1 MQPEKIMIGRSVR
14 LSGLPMQTSPPLFVD
29 LDGTLIRTDLLVESF
44 IELLKRHPLQALQA
58 PFWLLRGKA
67 YLKHRIA
74 ERIALN
80 PQVLP
85 YHAGLLDYLKG
96 QRESGRALYLATAS
110 NIRYA
115 EAVAGHLA
123 IFEGVIASDAE
134 RNLSGTRKLEAIQAH
149 SPNGFAYAGNDRVD
163 EPIWA
168 SAQAAVLVNTPG
180 PVAARVAARKPV
192 EAEFAGASAGPG
204 PWLKA
209 IRAHQWLKNL
219 LVFLPLLPIA
229 TSASPAMVGMAVL
242 AFAAFSLCASSVYLL
257 NDLADLEA
265 DRAHPRKRKRPF
277 ASGSLLPLWG
287 LMLAPVLLAAAF
299 ALTLWMPWQFAAV
312 LGIYWVSTSAY
323 TFLLKRYALI
333 DVITLAGLYTLRVLG
348 GAAAIAVVPSFWILA
363 FSMFIFFSL
372 ALAKRY
378 AELYAMRVLD
388 KAGAKGRGYQVV
400 DLTTVQLMGVAS
412 GYLAV
417 MVMALYLNSPEII
430 ERYAHAQWLWGVCPL
445 LLLWVSRVWLKAA
458 RGEMTDDPLVFTVRD
473 RMSRYVLAAT
483 VGVVLAALL

>member
-1 MQPEKIMIGRSVR
+1 MQASA
-14 LSGLPMQTSPPLFVD
+14 PLFVD
-29 LDGTLIRTDLLVESF
+29 LDGTLIKTDLLVESF
-44 IELLKRHPLQALQA
+44 IGLLKRHPLLALQA

-67 YLKHRIA
+67 YLKHKIA

-80 PQVLP
+80 PEALP
-85 YHAGLLDYLKG
+85 YNAELLEYLKA
-96 QRESGRALYLATAS
+96 QREAGRSLYLATAS

-115 EAVAGHLA
+115 EAVADHLD
-123 IFEGVIASDAE
+123 IFEGVLASDHSC
-134 RNLSGTRKLEAIQAH
+134 NLSGHKKLEAIRERC
-149 SPNGFAYAGNDRVD
+149 PDGFIYAGNDHVD

-168 SAQAAVLVNTPG
+168 SAASAILVNAPVA
-180 PVAARVAARKPV
+180 VAARVSASRPV
-192 EAEFAGASAGPG
+192 AAEFATAPASLK

-209 IRAHQWLKNL
+209 IRPHQWLKNL

-229 TSASPAMVGMAVL
+229 TSATPAMAGMALL

-277 ASGSLLPLWG
+277 AAGSLSPLSG
-287 LMLAPVLLAAAF
+287 LVLAPVLLVSAF
-299 ALTLWMPWQFAAV
+299 VLTIWMPWQFAAV
-312 LGIYWVSTSAY
+312 LGIYWVSTTAY

-378 AELYAMRVLD
+378 AELHAMSALD
-388 KAGAKGRGYQVV
+388 RAGAQGRGYQVI
-400 DLTTVQLMGVAS
+400 DLLTVQLMGVAS

-417 MVMALYLNSPEII
+417 LVMALYLNSPEII
-430 ERYAHAQWLWGVCPL
+430 ERYRHVQLLWVVCPL
-445 LLLWVSRVWLKAA
+445 LMLWVSRVWLKAA
-458 RGEMTDDPLVFTVRD
+458 RGEMTDDPLIFAVRD
-473 RMSRYVLAAT
+473 RMSRYVLMAT
-483 VGVVLAALL
+483 VAVILAALL

>member
-1 MQPEKIMIGRSVR
+1 MQS
-14 LSGLPMQTSPPLFVD
+14 TAPLFVD

-44 IELLKRHPLQALQA
+44 IGLLKRYPLLTLQA
-58 PFWLLRGKA
+58 PFWLFRGKA

-80 PQVLP
+80 PEALP
-85 YHAGLLDYLKG
+85 YHPGLLDYLKV
-96 QRESGRALYLATAS
+96 QRETGRTLYLATAS
-110 NIRYA
+110 NSRYA
-115 EAVAGHLA
+115 EAVAGHLG
-123 IFEGVIASDAE
+123 IFEGVLASDHS
-134 RNLSGTRKLEAIQAH
+134 RNLSGHSKLDAIREQC
-149 SPNGFAYAGNDRVD
+149 PEGFVYAGNDRVD

-168 SAQAAVLVNTPG
+168 SAQAAVLVNAPAA
-180 PVAARVAARKPV
+180 VAARVKASKPV
-192 EAEFAGASAGPG
+192 EAEFAAAPVSLK

-209 IRAHQWLKNL
+209 IRPHQWLKNL

-229 TSASPAMVGMAVL
+229 TTATPAMVGMAVL
-242 AFAAFSLCASSVYLL
+242 AFVAFSLCASSVYLL

-265 DRAHPRKRKRPF
+265 DRAHPRKRRRPF
-277 ASGSLLPLWG
+277 ASGSLPALSG
-287 LMLAPVLLAAAF
+287 LVLAPVLLIAAF

-312 LGIYWVSTSAY
+312 LGIYWVSTTAY
-323 TFLLKRYALI
+323 TFFLKRYALI

-378 AELYAMRVLD
+378 AELHAMRALD
-388 KAGAKGRGYQVV
+388 REGAKGRGYQVL

-430 ERYAHAQWLWGVCPL
+430 ERYAHVQLLWGVCPL

-458 RGEMTDDPLVFTVRD
+458 RGEMTDDPLVFAVRD
-473 RMSRYVLAAT
+473 RMSRYVLGAT

>member
-1 MQPEKIMIGRSVR
+1 MQAF
-14 LSGLPMQTSPPLFVD
+14 PPLFVD
-29 LDGTLIRTDLLVESF
+29 LDGTLIKTDLLVESF
-44 IELLKRHPLQALQA
+44 IELLKCHPLLALQA

-74 ERIALN
+74 ERVVLN
-80 PQVLP
+80 PAALP
-85 YHAGLLDYLKG
+85 YNSGLLDYLTA
-96 QRESGRALYLATAS
+96 QRAAGRTLYLATAS
-110 NIRYA
+110 NCRYA
-115 EAVAGHLA
+115 EAVAKHLG
-123 IFEGVIASDAE
+123 IFEGVLASDQG
-134 RNLSGTRKLEAIQAH
+134 RNMSSHNKLHAIRECC
-149 SPNGFAYAGNDRVD
+149 PKGFVYAGNDRVD

-168 SAQAAVLVNTPG
+168 SAQAAILVNTRG
-180 PVAARVAARKPV
+180 AVTARVTASKPV
-192 EAEFAGASAGPG
+192 EAEFAAAPASLK

-209 IRAHQWLKNL
+209 IRPHQWLKNL

-229 TSASPAMVGMAVL
+229 TSASPAMAGMALL

-277 ASGSLLPLWG
+277 ASGSLPALSG
-287 LMLAPVLLAAAF
+287 LLLAPLLLVSAF

-312 LGIYWVSTSAY
+312 LGIYWVSTTAY

-348 GAAAIAVVPSFWILA
+348 GAAAIGVMPSFWILA

-378 AELYAMRVLD
+378 AELHAMRELNR
-388 KAGAKGRGYQVV
+388 AGAQGRGYEVA
-400 DLTTVQLMGVAS
+400 DLLTVQLMGVAS

-417 MVMALYLNSPEII
+417 LVMALYLNSPEILG
-430 ERYAHAQWLWGVCPL
+430 RYPHVQLLWGVCPL
-445 LLLWVSRVWLKAA
+445 LMLWVSRIWLKSA
-458 RGEMTDDPLVFTVRD
+458 RGEMTDDPLVFAVRD
-473 RMSRYVLAAT
+473 RMSRYVLVVT
-483 VGVVLAALL
+483 VGMILAALL

>member
-1 MQPEKIMIGRSVR
+1 
-14 LSGLPMQTSPPLFVD
+14 MQTPTPLFVD
-29 LDGTLIRTDLLVESF
+29 LDGTLIKTDLLVESF
-44 IELLKRHPLQALQA
+44 IGLLKRHPLLALQV

-80 PQVLP
+80 PEALP
-85 YHAGLLDYLKG
+85 YHAEFLDYLKG
-96 QRESGRALYLATAS
+96 QRESGRSLYLATAS

-115 EAVAGHLA
+115 EAVAGHLD
-123 IFEGVIASDAE
+123 IFEGVLASDH
-134 RNLSGTRKLEAIQAH
+134 RHNLSGHKKLESIRERC
-149 SPNGFAYAGNDRVD
+149 PEGFAYAGNDHVD

-168 SAQAAVLVNTPG
+168 SAQAVILVNAPAS
-180 PVAARVAARKPV
+180 VAARVTANRPV
-192 EAEFAGASAGPG
+192 EAEFGAAPVGLK

-209 IRAHQWLKNL
+209 VRPHQWLKNL
-219 LVFLPLLPIA
+219 LGFLPLLPIA
-229 TSASPAMVGMAVL
+229 TSATPSMAVMALL

-277 ASGSLLPLWG
+277 ASGSLSALSG
-287 LMLAPVLLAAAF
+287 LLLAPVLLIAAF

-312 LGIYWVSTSAY
+312 LGIYWVSTTAY
-323 TFLLKRYALI
+323 TFFLKRYALI
-333 DVITLAGLYTLRVLG
+333 DVVTLAGLYTLRVLG

-378 AELYAMRVLD
+378 AELHAMRALD
-388 KAGAKGRGYQVV
+388 REGAQGRGYQVV
-400 DLTTVQLMGVAS
+400 DLSTVQLMGVAS

-417 MVMALYLNSPEII
+417 LVMALYLNSPEII
-430 ERYAHAQWLWGVCPL
+430 ERYGHVQLLWGVCPL
-445 LLLWVSRVWLKAA
+445 LMLWVSRVWLKAA
-458 RGEMTDDPLVFTVRD
+458 RGEMTDDPLVFAVRD

-483 VGVVLAALL
+483 VAVILAALL

>member
-1 MQPEKIMIGRSVR
+1 MHASA
-14 LSGLPMQTSPPLFVD
+14 PLFVD
-29 LDGTLIRTDLLVESF
+29 LDGTLIKTDLLVESF
-44 IELLKRHPLQALQA
+44 IGLLKRHPLLALQV

-80 PQVLP
+80 PEALP
-85 YHAGLLDYLKG
+85 YHVELLDYLKV
-96 QRESGRALYLATAS
+96 QRAEGRSLYLATAS

-115 EAVAGHLA
+115 EAVAGHLD
-123 IFEGVIASDAE
+123 IFEGVLASDHS
-134 RNLSGTRKLEAIQAH
+134 RNLSGHRKLEAIRERC
-149 SPNGFAYAGNDRVD
+149 PDGFAYAGNDRVD
-163 EPIWA
+163 EPIWE
-168 SAQAAVLVNTPG
+168 SAQAAILVNAPAA
-180 PVAARVAARKPV
+180 VAARVSASRPV
-192 EAEFAGASAGPG
+192 EAEFAAVPAGLK
-204 PWLKA
+204 PWLRA
-209 IRAHQWLKNL
+209 IRPHQWLKNL

-229 TSASPAMVGMAVL
+229 NSATPSMAGMALL

-277 ASGSLLPLWG
+277 ASGSLPALSG
-287 LMLAPVLLAAAF
+287 LALAPLLLLSAF
-299 ALTLWMPWQFAAV
+299 ALTIWMPWQFAAV
-312 LGIYWVSTSAY
+312 LGIYWVSTTAY
-323 TFLLKRYALI
+323 TFFLKRYALI

-378 AELYAMRVLD
+378 AELHAMRALD
-388 KAGAKGRGYQVV
+388 REGAKGRGYQVA
-400 DLTTVQLMGVAS
+400 DLSTVQLMGVAS

-417 MVMALYLNSPEII
+417 LVMALYLNSPEII
-430 ERYAHAQWLWGVCPL
+430 ERYGHVQLLWGVCPL
-445 LLLWVSRVWLKAA
+445 LMLWVSRVWLKAA
-458 RGEMTDDPLVFTVRD
+458 RGEMADDPLVFAVRD

-483 VGVVLAALL
+483 VAVILMALL

>member
-1 MQPEKIMIGRSVR
+1 MQS
-14 LSGLPMQTSPPLFVD
+14 TAPLFVD
-29 LDGTLIRTDLLVESF
+29 LDGTLIKTDLLVESF
-44 IELLKRHPLQALQA
+44 IGLLKRYPLLVLQV

-80 PQVLP
+80 PEALP
-85 YHAGLLDYLKG
+85 YHAELLDYLKV
-96 QRESGRALYLATAS
+96 QHEAGRPLYLATAS
-110 NIRYA
+110 NSRYA
-115 EAVAGHLA
+115 EAVAAHLG
-123 IFEGVIASDAE
+123 IFEGVLASDHA
-134 RNLSGTRKLEAIQAH
+134 RNLSGHNKLHAIRGCC
-149 SPNGFAYAGNDRVD
+149 PEGFAYAGNDRVD

-168 SAQAAVLVNTPG
+168 SAQSAILVNAPEA
-180 PVAARVAARKPV
+180 VAARVAASKPV
-192 EAEFAGASAGPG
+192 EAEFAAAPASLK

-209 IRAHQWLKNL
+209 IRPHQWLKNL

-229 TSASPAMVGMAVL
+229 TSASPAMLGMALL

-277 ASGSLLPLWG
+277 ASGSLPALSG
-287 LMLAPVLLAAAF
+287 LLLAPLLLVSAF

-312 LGIYWVSTSAY
+312 LGIYWVSTTAY

-333 DVITLAGLYTLRVLG
+333 DVVTLAGLYTLRVLG
-348 GAAAIAVVPSFWILA
+348 GAAAISVIPSFWILA

-378 AELYAMRVLD
+378 AELHAMRTLD
-388 KAGAKGRGYQVV
+388 REGAQGRGYQVV
-400 DLTTVQLMGVAS
+400 DLSTVQLMGVAS

-417 MVMALYLNSPEII
+417 LVMALYLNSPEILG
-430 ERYAHAQWLWGVCPL
+430 RYPHVQLLWGVCPL
-445 LLLWVSRVWLKAA
+445 LMLWVSRIWLKSA
-458 RGEMTDDPLVFTVRD
+458 RGEMTDDPLVFAVRD
-473 RMSRYVLAAT
+473 RMSRYVLVAT
-483 VGVVLAALL
+483 VGVILAALL

>member
-1 MQPEKIMIGRSVR
+1 MSTP
-14 LSGLPMQTSPPLFVD
+14 TPLFVD
-29 LDGTLIRTDLLVESF
+29 LDGTLIKTDLLVESF
-44 IELLKRHPLQALQA
+44 IGLLKRHPLLALQV

-67 YLKHRIA
+67 YLKHKIA

-80 PQVLP
+80 PEALP
-85 YHAGLLDYLKG
+85 YHAELLEYLRV
-96 QRESGRALYLATAS
+96 QREGGRSLYLATAS

-115 EAVAGHLA
+115 EAVAGHLD
-123 IFEGVIASDAE
+123 IFEGVLASDHS
-134 RNLSGTRKLEAIQAH
+134 RNLSGHKKLEAIRERC
-149 SPNGFAYAGNDRVD
+149 PDGFVYAGNDHVD

-168 SAQAAVLVNTPG
+168 SAESAILVNAPAS
-180 PVAARVAARKPV
+180 VAARVAASRPV
-192 EAEFAGASAGPG
+192 EAEFAAAAAGLR

-209 IRAHQWLKNL
+209 IRPHQWLKNL

-229 TSASPAMVGMAVL
+229 TTATPAMAGMALL
-242 AFAAFSLCASSVYLL
+242 AFSAFSLCASSVYLL

-277 ASGSLLPLWG
+277 ASGSLSALSG
-287 LMLAPVLLAAAF
+287 LLLAPVLLIAAF

-312 LGIYWVSTSAY
+312 LGIYWVSTTAY
-323 TFLLKRYALI
+323 TFFLKRYALI
-333 DVITLAGLYTLRVLG
+333 DVVTLAGLYTLRVLG

-378 AELYAMRVLD
+378 AELHAMRELD
-388 KAGAKGRGYQVV
+388 REGAQGRGYQVV
-400 DLTTVQLMGVAS
+400 DLSTVQLMGVAS

-417 MVMALYLNSPEII
+417 LVMALYLNSPEII
-430 ERYAHAQWLWGVCPL
+430 ERYGHVQLLWGVCPL
-445 LLLWVSRVWLKAA
+445 LMLWVSRVWLKAA
-458 RGEMTDDPLVFTVRD
+458 RGEMTDDPLVFAVRD

-483 VGVVLAALL
+483 VVVILAALL